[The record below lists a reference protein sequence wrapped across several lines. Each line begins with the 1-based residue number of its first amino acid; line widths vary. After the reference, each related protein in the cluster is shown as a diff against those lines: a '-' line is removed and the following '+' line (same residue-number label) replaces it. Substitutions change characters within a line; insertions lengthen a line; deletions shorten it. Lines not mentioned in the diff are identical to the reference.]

1 MNKIFQVFRKFLA
14 KNRTI
19 LKEILGYYLIDKN
32 NGLRDKNLSEEN
44 KSEYE
49 DTSAQQRGEQEE
61 QVSKF
66 LYWKKRAAFSN

>member
-66 LYWKKRAAFSN
+66 LNWKKRAAFSN